1 MNFYSKKCELSTL
14 KVWILKLKSVD
25 SEVKS
30 VDSEVKSVDS
40 EAKKCGFVK
49 KIHTFS
55 IVCYQKCGL
64 RMK

>member
-1 MNFYSKKCELSTL
+1 M
-14 KVWILKLKSVD
+14 D
-25 SEVKS
+25 SEAKS

-49 KIHTFS
+49 KNSHFS

-64 RMK
+64 IQLKLSSLQ